1 MRNQVFTIQN
11 KTENNNI
18 DKNLIIVYYYS
29 N

>member
-18 DKNLIIVYYYS
+18 DKIKILLYHYIN
-29 N
+29 